1 MNNAEIASEIV
12 QIIPLL
18 MRNIHSYMRC
28 HDEGMATAHF
38 RLLTIL
44 DKKSRNMSELA
55 DMQAVSLATMSNSV
69 AILVEKGW
77 VIRIPSPDDRRIVRI
92 EITEIGR
99 KKLVEIGG
107 HLQSSISNFVSELP
121 QEEMDIVGPALVILH
136 RLLAKNFSGHFE
148 RATDCNKETQSDL
161 HVRNK

>member
-1 MNNAEIASEIV
+1 VNNAEIASEVV

-28 HDEGMATAHF
+28 HNEGMATAHF

-44 DKKSRNMSELA
+44 DKRSRNMSELA

-77 VIRIPSPDDRRIVRI
+77 VIRISSPDDRRIVRI
-92 EITEIGR
+92 EITELGR
-99 KKLVEIGG
+99 QKLAEIGE
-107 HLQSSISNFVSELP
+107 HLQSNLSNFMTELS
-121 QEEMDIVGPALVILH
+121 QDEMNIVGPALVILH
-136 RLLAKNFSGHFE
+136 RLLAKDFRGHPE
-148 RATDCNKETQSDL
+148 QMSDCNKEVQSEF
-161 HVRNK
+161 K